1 MMLLASSLT
10 ANATLRYTTDGS
22 RPSPDSPVM
31 PAAGIPVL
39 YPGPDMAV
47 NVRGFLDGMAP
58 SITNTMIV
66 ERSMYRPRNSY
77 LSGVRSSIDTITLNA
92 SSGAVVGW
100 ALDTSL
106 PGGGVPPVT
115 VQITVDLKVVV
126 QGTADV
132 YRQDLVVKGVAPNA
146 YHGFSFAL
154 PSEAVATLQ
163 KGAHLLDAFV
173 VDSPSS
179 TPVAQRFDH
188 THCIAN
194 GKVDGC

>member
-1 MMLLASSLT
+1 MLLASSLT

-77 LSGVRSSIDTITLNA
+77 LSGVWSSIDTITLER
-92 SSGAVVGW
+92 VVGCSGRLGLGHEL
-100 ALDTSL
+100 AGRRCAVGDSPDHNRPQGGSARDCGRL
-106 PGGGVPPVT
+106 PPGFGGERGGTKRLSWVFICVAKRGGGN
-115 VQITVDLKVVV
+115 
-126 QGTADV
+126 
-132 YRQDLVVKGVAPNA
+132 VAEGRA
-146 YHGFSFAL
+146 SA
-154 PSEAVATLQ
+154 
-163 KGAHLLDAFV
+163 
-173 VDSPSS
+173 
-179 TPVAQRFDH
+179 
-188 THCIAN
+188 
-194 GKVDGC
+194 GCVCGR